1 MGADSLIESERTSV
15 DEKTEEVDSHKHG
28 KCNRYEGLRAANWLV
43 YNSISQAVGKA
54 LPHVQARG
62 ALIGQTQNG
71 NMRRAIGGEN
81 FKEFAESPIA
91 SVDQLAIAIFHVSD
105 ISLFVP
111 ASLKS

>member
-71 NMRRAIGGEN
+71 NMRRAIRGEN
-81 FKEFAESPIA
+81 FAESPIA